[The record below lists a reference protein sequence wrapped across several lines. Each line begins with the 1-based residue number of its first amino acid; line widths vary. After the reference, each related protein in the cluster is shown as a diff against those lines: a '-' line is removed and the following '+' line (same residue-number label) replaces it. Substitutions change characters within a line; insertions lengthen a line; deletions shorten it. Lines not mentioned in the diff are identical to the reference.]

1 MGVNLKEIKE
11 MLSVSKSVRKRYF
24 EQKIKIIGNKIRDL
38 EAQREFIK
46 SMEQYKEVPDI
57 NSDRK
62 GGELT
67 YKESIKMMKEWRKDE
82 E

>member
-1 MGVNLKEIKE
+1 MILQVFKSIGCI
-11 MLSVSKSVRKRYF
+11 LS
-24 EQKIKIIGNKIRDL
+24 
-38 EAQREFIK
+38 
-46 SMEQYKEVPDI
+46 I

>member
-1 MGVNLKEIKE
+1 
-11 MLSVSKSVRKRYF
+11 
-24 EQKIKIIGNKIRDL
+24 
-38 EAQREFIK
+38 
-46 SMEQYKEVPDI
+46 MEQYKEVPDI